1 MLFLR
6 PRTPPKWVGRSDHSD
21 PKKFPPRSARRSVGR
36 SRPTR
41 FFLRRAP
48 RGSAGRSVGRKLRPD
63 FFSPRRVGGSVGRTR
78 PTQNWRSP
86 QHLSRS
92 VDTKVFPSGHCRHPT
107 LRVPIKLAV
116 TRAVLVPV
124 APALSALCCPPPSAR
139 RALRV
144 WPVQLPEPHIEHGRE
159 R

>member
-1 MLFLR
+1 MSVRMSAPLR
-6 PRTPPKWVGRSDHSD
+6 VNLAARPSFMKREHMHARAHRRYEVECWFYVPERPPKWVGRSDHSD

-92 VDTKVFPSGHCRHPT
+92 VDTKVFPSGHCHHPT
-107 LRVPIKLAV
+107 LR
-116 TRAVLVPV
+116 
-124 APALSALCCPPPSAR
+124 
-139 RALRV
+139 
-144 WPVQLPEPHIEHGRE
+144 
-159 R
+159 